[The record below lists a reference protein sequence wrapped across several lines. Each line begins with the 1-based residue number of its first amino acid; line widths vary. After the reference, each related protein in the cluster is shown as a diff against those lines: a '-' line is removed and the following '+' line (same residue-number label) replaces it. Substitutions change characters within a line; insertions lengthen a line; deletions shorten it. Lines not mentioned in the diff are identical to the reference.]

1 MVSAMSA
8 DGNCPCRIHMENRTM
23 MKHIS
28 TGLIAIVTTSA
39 LAGNAAVAAPH
50 AVVKSHASAAYVGR
64 WGDAQ
69 ARMPMPRDDSGGT
82 CDFGDNPAIC

>member
-1 MVSAMSA
+1 
-8 DGNCPCRIHMENRTM
+8 M

-28 TGLIAIVTTSA
+28 TGLIAIVMLTTSA

-50 AVVKSHASAAYVGR
+50 AVVKSHASAAYAGR

-82 CDFGDNPAIC
+82 CDVGDNPAIC